1 MIYKSYLSTFLLTT
15 IIILTLVNNVKAQKM
30 FYPGYVITNE
40 GDTVS
45 GKIPYDLGTNNN
57 YHIVDVKDAKGFV
70 RKFNV
75 WQIKMYSINNEQYY
89 TKKCER
95 GEMKHRNDLV
105 FMHLLQTGEF
115 TLYEYEFVRKI
126 GGARSYEEGGLT
138 PEGDKDFYVEQK
150 DGTLIY
156 FTRLNYKKE
165 IKALIQ
171 NKEDCMAITNDKDF
185 EYKKIPEV
193 IKCYNEK

>member
-89 TKKCER
+89 TKQCER

>member
-1 MIYKSYLSTFLLTT
+1 
-15 IIILTLVNNVKAQKM
+15 VNNVKAQKM

-185 EYKKIPEV
+185 EYKKITEV